1 VSSELA
7 LASNATG
14 CETVVEVSFAPNEAV
29 GSVVSGVPGASRVAS
44 TP

>member
-1 VSSELA
+1 VSSELP

-14 CETVVEVSFAPNEAV
+14 RETVVEVSFALNEAV
-29 GSVVSGVPGASRVAS
+29 GSVLSGVPGASREAS